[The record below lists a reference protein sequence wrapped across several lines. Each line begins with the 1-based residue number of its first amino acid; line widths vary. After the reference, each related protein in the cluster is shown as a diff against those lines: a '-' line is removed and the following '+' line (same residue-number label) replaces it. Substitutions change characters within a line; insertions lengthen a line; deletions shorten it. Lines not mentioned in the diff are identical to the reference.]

1 MITGIEEAL
10 RAEMA
15 ARAETARLKPDFAAA
30 VERGIERDRVRRRVA
45 GGSALALLVT
55 VFVAASVILHGGS
68 STPTPANPPTDF
80 SRFPLLEIPTRGSL
94 AHDGAFVADAARIGR
109 ADLNKAV
116 AGYGPLDPAS
126 FRLLYAGDDG
136 AARYVV
142 VAGIF
147 TDPHAT
153 RAQPSSATSI
163 YDVLIGPSGA
173 PAAALQSQA
182 CPGSSQG
189 ERAFA
194 LIGESAGPGRPTPLI
209 VLGPTEMTDIQYSSG
224 ISLDKTLRPH
234 RVGVP
239 MKTVDGAAIGEIPGT
254 TSAFAAYAGS
264 SGENLDT
271 ISTFAAYGYAQQTAF
286 KATLDGHTT
295 YDIESAGQT
304 PPWVS
309 KALTSDPA
317 LVAAHQGIKDLLIQK
332 ASNAGMKLESR
343 DALVLST
350 GMTLDNLALAAH
362 VTIADVHVSVA
373 WIGPENPGTGTVV
386 LDVTVPGLP
395 AIQAFIDGTV
405 GNADK
410 GGDMPSP
417 LIRIAPSPNAGP
429 VPTTRAQFAGG
440 VRFGNDAI
448 QAPGLVW

>member
-1 MITGIEEAL
+1 MITHIEDAL

-45 GGSALALLVT
+45 GGSALALLAT
-55 VFVAASVILHGGS
+55 VSVAASVILNVGS
-68 STPTPANPPTDF
+68 SAPVPANPPIDF

-94 AHDGAFVADAARIGR
+94 AHDDTFVADAARVGR

-116 AGYGPLDPAS
+116 AGYGPMDPAS

-136 AARYVV
+136 TARYVV
-142 VAGIF
+142 AAGIF

-153 RAQPSSATSI
+153 RTQPSGATSI

-182 CPGSSQG
+182 YPGSSQG

-194 LIGESAGPGRPTPLI
+194 LVGESAGPGKPTPMI
-209 VLGPTEMTDIQYSSG
+209 VLGLTRMTDIQYSSG
-224 ISLDKTLRPH
+224 ITLDNTLKPH

-239 MKTVDGAAIGEIPGT
+239 MKTVDGAAIGELPGT
-254 TSAFAAYAGS
+254 ISA
-264 SGENLDT
+264 
-271 ISTFAAYGYAQQTAF
+271 FAAYGYAQDMAF
-286 KATLDGHTT
+286 KATLDGHPT
-295 YDIESAGQT
+295 YDIESVGST

-309 KALTSDPA
+309 KALTSDPSI
-317 LVAAHQGIKDLLIQK
+317 VAAHQGLKDLLVQK
-332 ASNAGMKLESR
+332 ASNAGMKLEPR
-343 DALVLST
+343 DALVLSA
-350 GMTLDNLALAAH
+350 GMTIDDLALAAH
-362 VTIADVHVSVA
+362 VSIANVHVTLA
-373 WIGPENPGTGTVV
+373 WIGPENPGTGAVV

-395 AIQAFIDGTV
+395 AIHAFIDGTV

-429 VPTTRAQFAGG
+429 VPTTRARFTGG
-440 VRFGNDAI
+440 ISFGNDVI
-448 QAPGLVW
+448 RAPGLVW